1 MKLSLFKLFQFCI
14 NFTHSDSPAH
24 FLWAARASV
33 QHWGAGA
40 GPSSLYRRRSYK
52 LLWVTSSTG
61 VLHWAVRNCRCRRV
75 PNPVEPC
82 GSATTGSL
90 RRQRSFSRNSQN
102 MLPGIC
108 AATAKNWPKNPKYST
123 GLRESQKWSSWSQ
136 NYGNCKRLK
145 MTFLGK
151 FVLLTEGQYWSVNI
165 FGLCIDTFCACGCA
179 WKDGAE
185 GWVALHY
192 NRPRATSGIHGVAG
206 RVRYRLCQYRG
217 DRKSMPSPCQVADV
231 PLGQLE
237 IKCFNILVSQTT
249 SRIS

>member
-1 MKLSLFKLFQFCI
+1 MKLSLLKLFQFCI

-61 VLHWAVRNCRCRRV
+61 VLHWAVRNCRRRRV

-145 MTFLGK
+145 ITFLGK

-185 GWVALHY
+185 GGWPSITTGPGRHLGSMVWPVGWDIASA
-192 NRPRATSGIHGVAG
+192 NTGGIG
-206 RVRYRLCQYRG
+206 
-217 DRKSMPSPCQVADV
+217 SPCQVHARWQMCRLANWRSSV
-231 PLGQLE
+231 L
-237 IKCFNILVSQTT
+237 IF
-249 SRIS
+249 